1 MSIASICNTPNSIP
15 GPTTQHSSKLG
26 TGTSSFDNLQQVI
39 SCKSY
44 SLASAGHSSFVS
56 RAYRE
61 FIMTVDLVGIW
72 AIALVLLFGTF
83 LSAMVWL
90 FCRKIWLIRDVLSSN
105 GILRRTHTLTWRRNR
120 RILREESNS
129 GEMILQGF

>member
-1 MSIASICNTPNSIP
+1 
-15 GPTTQHSSKLG
+15 
-26 TGTSSFDNLQQVI
+26 
-39 SCKSY
+39 
-44 SLASAGHSSFVS
+44 
-56 RAYRE
+56 
-61 FIMTVDLVGIW
+61 MTVDLVGIW